1 VTYGADAVVPP
12 VYRLRRRG
20 GRIAYSPA
28 MLPIG
33 DDDTRQGLPIANLV
47 IIGINVLVF
56 ILLQLPSDAFTMG
69 FSVIPRELTHGIDL
83 VGPQQIALPDGT
95 SAVIDEAPGPSPI
108 WLTLFTSMFMHG
120 GWAHL
125 GGNMLF
131 LFVFGDNVERLL
143 GSLKYIA
150 FYLVCG
156 VVADWAQILSSPD
169 SVIPSL
175 GASGAISG
183 VLAAYL
189 VFFPNNPVRVL
200 LTLGYFARVQQVPAV
215 FMIGLWILIQFA
227 SGIGSI
233 AVSEQTGGVA
243 YWAHIGGFAAG
254 FLLAFL
260 LKSFVGSPPTRRY
273 AV

>member
-1 VTYGADAVVPP
+1 
-12 VYRLRRRG
+12 
-20 GRIAYSPA
+20 

-33 DDDTRQGLPIANLV
+33 DEDTRPGLPIANLV
-47 IIGINVLVF
+47 FIAVNVLVF

-69 FSVIPRELTHGIDL
+69 FSVIPKELTQGIDL
-83 VGPQQIALPDGT
+83 VGPQNVALPDGT
-95 SAVIDEAPGPSPI
+95 TAVIDEAPGPSPI

-131 LFVFGDNVERLL
+131 LFIFGDNVERAL
-143 GSLKYIA
+143 GTLKYVA

-156 VVADWAQILSSPD
+156 VAADWAQILSNPD

-189 VFFPNNPVRVL
+189 VFFPNNQVRVL
-200 LTLGYFARVQQVPAV
+200 MMFGYFARVMQVPALL
-215 FMIGLWILIQFA
+215 MIGLWILTQFV

-254 FLLAFL
+254 IALAFV
-260 LKSFVGSPPTRRY
+260 LKPFITSGPTRRF